1 MSPRYKASI
10 FQACTTSLDASL
22 PFSVN
27 ISILFLSITP
37 SQGLL
42 QFSYEIRGTQ
52 NLSMYHTYTIIPL
65 DPVTLDTVASHQI
78 IKRAKNHTY
87 LNTLTSF
94 VRFSLEP
101 EQQLQATAL
110 CA

>member
-1 MSPRYKASI
+1 
-10 FQACTTSLDASL
+10 
-22 PFSVN
+22 
-27 ISILFLSITP
+27 
-37 SQGLL
+37 
-42 QFSYEIRGTQ
+42 
-52 NLSMYHTYTIIPL
+52 MYHTYTIIPL